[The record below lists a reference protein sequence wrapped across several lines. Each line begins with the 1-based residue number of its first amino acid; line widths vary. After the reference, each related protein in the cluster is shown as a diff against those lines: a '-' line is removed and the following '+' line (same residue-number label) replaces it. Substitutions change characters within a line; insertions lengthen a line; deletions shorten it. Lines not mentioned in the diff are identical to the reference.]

1 MVDAVITMATLFVT
15 LPEDADG
22 MLDVILV
29 LVVAPVRLNVCSTPP
44 AVGSPAYIAIYL
56 VDVVAVAFPV
66 IQFITEAAE
75 VGVRTD
81 IVSFSVAMDVV
92 VGVSQS
98 RARYCKGCRSDRTNI
113 G

>member
-1 MVDAVITMATLFVT
+1 
-15 LPEDADG
+15 
-22 MLDVILV
+22 
-29 LVVAPVRLNVCSTPP
+29 
-44 AVGSPAYIAIYL
+44 
-56 VDVVAVAFPV
+56 
-66 IQFITEAAE
+66 